1 MFQELSTSGSRKVSA
16 RVERAGA
23 KHSCCAGQW
32 EKKKKKLVG
41 KDSVG
46 LSINLSQALNVINM
60 L

>member
-16 RVERAGA
+16 RVTCGMLVPNIFAEQGN
-23 KHSCCAGQW
+23 G
-32 EKKKKKLVG
+32 KKKLVG
-41 KDSVG
+41 KDLVV

>member
-23 KHSCCAGQW
+23 KYSCCAGHGG
-32 EKKKKKLVG
+32 KKLVG
-41 KDSVG
+41 KDLVV

>member
-1 MFQELSTSGSRKVSA
+1 MFQELSISGSRKVSA

-32 EKKKKKLVG
+32 GKKKLVG
-41 KDSVG
+41 KNLVG